1 MRAGRGRW
9 IAKAGARACQ
19 AIGLRAEGL
28 GIAIKVADG
37 SARAVLPVAIAVL
50 DALGS
55 STTLRR
61 RDLEPWRAPV
71 LHNARG
77 TAVGQLRPRVVLDRG
92 LGRTGA
98 AVNLGRRRGLC
109 WQARARPAA
118 CEAARAPDRNPPD
131 ARLPVG
137 RHNNER
143 IREERDRLGDREV
156 DQQLVERAQK
166 GDKRAFE
173 LLVLKYQ
180 RKLGRLLSRLVR
192 DPGEVED
199 VTQEAFIKAYRAL
212 PNFRGDSAFY
222 TWLYRIA
229 INTAKNYLVAL
240 GRRAPTTTEYDNE
253 EAESFEDAEALR
265 DSATPEGELLG
276 KEIAAT
282 VNKAM
287 EALPED
293 LRTAITLREIE
304 GLSYEEIATVM
315 NCPIGTVRSRIFRA
329 REAIAAELRP
339 LLGTDEN
346 RRW

>member
-1 MRAGRGRW
+1 M
-9 IAKAGARACQ
+9 
-19 AIGLRAEGL
+19 
-28 GIAIKVADG
+28 
-37 SARAVLPVAIAVL
+37 
-50 DALGS
+50 
-55 STTLRR
+55 
-61 RDLEPWRAPV
+61 
-71 LHNARG
+71 
-77 TAVGQLRPRVVLDRG
+77 
-92 LGRTGA
+92 
-98 AVNLGRRRGLC
+98 
-109 WQARARPAA
+109 
-118 CEAARAPDRNPPD
+118 
-131 ARLPVG
+131 
-137 RHNNER
+137 
-143 IREERDRLGDREV
+143 GDREI
-156 DQQLVERAQK
+156 DQQLVERAQR

-173 LLVLKYQ
+173 LLVVKYQ
-180 RKLGRLLSRLVR
+180 RKLGRLLSRMVR

-212 PNFRGDSAFY
+212 PNFRGESAFY

-240 GRRAPTTTEYDNE
+240 GRRAPTSTGFDHE
-253 EAESFEDAEALR
+253 EAETFEEAEALR

-276 KEIAAT
+276 REIATT

-293 LRTAITLREIE
+293 LRTAISLREIE
-304 GLSYEEIATVM
+304 GLSYEEIASVM